1 MRNITP
7 FFLSFVLAVCL
18 SCALA
23 CALASPALAAA
34 PGTVALE
41 GLLRTTD
48 GGAVSDGDYSV
59 TFALYASDKAAVPVW
74 TEGQVKLSVKAGR
87 FGAVLGTVKAITPAM
102 LTALSPGWLGVR
114 VAADPELTRVPL
126 RAVPWAIHAAA
137 AGELLCSGCVQSD
150 HLKAG
155 SIAADRVAFTW
166 AGSKTKGGPAS
177 SALDLNCTGCV
188 GVEELKIDGDLDL
201 GGNALKA
208 KAVTASTISAATIS
222 ASAFVGDGSKL
233 TGIQSISGTCKVAG
247 EAVTGIAADGSLICS
262 KVAVGLPPDGLDEI
276 SNGLLTNEFMNEI
289 ASGNAP
295 TKIPDN
301 NPTGVGD
308 EIEVPD
314 LGLAAGLWV
323 DVHLT
328 NSDLAD
334 VTLELYDP
342 ANKKYVLY
350 DKSGKGTEM
359 KVTYPEPTKPAVGDL
374 GPWLG
379 KNPKGKW
386 RLRAVDTK
394 HLNNTFDG
402 AIEAWAIRIK
412 IISDKQVEAKGKLI
426 AGGGLQFAVASK
438 PPLPCDAANKG
449 FAYLDDN
456 SNALRICNG
465 KEYYDMALSQ
475 PGTQDSPAA
484 SCAALLKKKPSALS
498 AIYWLDVDASG
509 PKAAFP
515 AWCDMKTSGGGWT
528 LALNLDTSDGHV
540 MWWGNALWTN
550 TTVHGDVAKPF
561 DGDLKSPAYV
571 DLAGAGELLL
581 VVHEQGAVKGW
592 RHFKRPDTKTLLQVM
607 QGGDNSLLGS
617 SVMAANVGGVWQHER
632 LVRVSTKLY
641 ANHCVASGGGCVS
654 GSGGSPD
661 GDRVG
666 SNEGTPKDNDGG
678 GLGNWH
684 DMGYCCAGQS
694 YGSGKKCNGSAF
706 RTTSE
711 AQAGW
716 AYNDQY
722 GTFGTDSFGKV
733 TGTQNDGGCGNANWA
748 KSSGVNY
755 DYSIYIR

>member
-1 MRNITP
+1 MRNATSLL
-7 FFLSFVLAVCL
+7 LSLALVSAL
-18 SCALA
+18 SA
-23 CALASPALAAA
+23 PAAA
-34 PGTVALE
+34 AEPGTIAIE
-41 GLLRTTD
+41 GVLSATG
-48 GGAVSDGDYSV
+48 GGAVADGDYSLI
-59 TFALYASDKAAVPVW
+59 FALYASDKAAVPVW
-74 TEGQVKLSVKAGR
+74 SEGQVKTAVTAGR
-87 FGAVLGTVKAITPAM
+87 FSLVLGTVKPITPAI
-102 LTALSPGWLGVR
+102 LSALAPGWLGVR
-114 VAADPELTRVPL
+114 VATDPELARVPL
-126 RAVPWAIHAAA
+126 RAVPWAIQAAA
-137 AGELLCSGCVQSD
+137 ASTLLCSGCVQSD

-166 AGSKTKGGPAS
+166 AGSKTKGGPATT
-177 SALDLNCTGCV
+177 ALDLSCTGCV
-188 GVEELKIDGDLDL
+188 SVDELKIDGDLDL

-208 KAVTASTISAATIS
+208 KAVTATTVSAATVS
-222 ASAFVGDGSKL
+222 AGAFIGDGSKL
-233 TGIQSISGTCKVAG
+233 TGIQSISGACKVAG
-247 EAVTGIAADGSLICS
+247 EAVTAIAADGSLVCG

-276 SNGLLTNEFMNEI
+276 SNGLLTNEFMDEI

-308 EIEVPD
+308 EINVPD

-323 DVHLT
+323 DVHVT
-328 NSDLAD
+328 NSDLTGL
-334 VTLELYDP
+334 TLELYDP
-342 ANKKYVLY
+342 ANKKLVLY
-350 DKSGKGTEM
+350 DKGSEGTEL
-359 KVTYPEPTKPAVGDL
+359 KATYPDPVKPVLGDL
-374 GPWLG
+374 GAWLG

-394 HLNNTFDG
+394 HLNNAFDG
-402 AIEAWAIRIK
+402 AIAAWAIRIK
-412 IISDKQVEAKGKLI
+412 TISDKQVEAKGKLI
-426 AGGGLQFAVASK
+426 ASGGLQFAVASK
-438 PPLPCDAANKG
+438 PPQPCNAANKG
-449 FAYLDDN
+449 FAYLDDA

-465 KEYYDMALSQ
+465 KEYYDLALSQ
-475 PGTQDSPAA
+475 PGTQDSPVA
-484 SCAALLKKKPSALS
+484 SCAALLKKKPTALS
-498 AIYWLDVDASG
+498 AVYWLDVDAGG

-550 TTVHGDVAKPF
+550 ATVHGDVAKPF
-561 DGDLKSPAYV
+561 EGDLKSPAYG

-581 VVHEQGAVKGW
+581 VVHEQGTVKGW
-592 RHFKRPDTKTLLQVM
+592 RHFKRPDTKTLLQAM
-607 QGGDNSLLGS
+607 QGGDNTVLGA
-617 SVMAANVGGVWQHER
+617 SVVASNTAGVWQHER
-632 LVRVSTKLY
+632 LVRLSTKLY
-641 ANHCVASGGGCVS
+641 ANHCVASGGGCVAGAS
-654 GSGGSPD
+654 GSPD

-666 SNEGTPKDNDGG
+666 SNEGTPNDNDGG

-716 AYNDQY
+716 AYNNQH

-755 DYSIYIR
+755 DYAVYIR